1 MAHTETIAEA
11 IAEIV
16 EEFEDLEEWP
26 ERFKYII
33 ELARE
38 LDDLP
43 PEYHTDEYKV
53 DGCVSQVWLHAFSK
67 GDRLFFE
74 ADSDAVI
81 VKGLIALLIRVYSG
95 RTPGEILA
103 TPPDFLQETGLNTHL
118 SPNRTNGL
126 LAMVNRIMASAR
138 EHQGG

>member
-1 MAHTETIAEA
+1 MAHTETIAES

-16 EEFEDLEEWP
+16 DEFEDLEEWP

-43 PEYHTDEYKV
+43 PEYHSDEYKV
-53 DGCVSQVWLHAFSK
+53 DGCVSQVWLHASSK

-103 TPPDFLQETGLNTHL
+103 TPPDFLQETGLSTHL

-126 LAMVNRIMASAR
+126 LAMVNRIMAYAR
-138 EHQGG
+138 EHQGE

>member
-38 LDDLP
+38 LDDLA

-103 TPPDFLQETGLNTHL
+103 TPPDFLQETGLSTHL

-126 LAMVNRIMASAR
+126 VAMVNRIMAYAR